1 MDGVTQELLSG
12 IVVDGTGVRRS
23 IQLSCSVFPS
33 LGRNPFL
40 VKQAARNGI
49 MSILDMDDPRR
60 EAALDARTSKLVQ
73 TQADRRSRRSEVER
87 RRERDQGAEHG
98 VTGGGDDEGGPQERE
113 YRSGQRRDKERQTSQ
128 FSKIMFEFISHC
140 IY

>member
-87 RRERDQGAEHG
+87 RRERDRGAEHG
-98 VTGGGDDEGGPQERE
+98 VTGGGR
-113 YRSGQRRDKERQTSQ
+113 
-128 FSKIMFEFISHC
+128 
-140 IY
+140 